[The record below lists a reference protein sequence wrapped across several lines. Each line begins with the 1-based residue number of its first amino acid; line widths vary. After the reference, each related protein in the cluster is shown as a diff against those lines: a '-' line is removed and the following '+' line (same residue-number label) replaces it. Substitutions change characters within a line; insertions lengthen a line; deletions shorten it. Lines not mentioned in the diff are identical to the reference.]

1 MKILLWDYSEEFRN
15 WFDQELNP
23 DIDPRVIGINDSTK
37 IKYRRSSGMID
48 SVCANTIYNK
58 IRKYGHIVESAKGNF
73 QCIMDLP
80 IFKDW
85 FNQEL
90 NPNIDPYSISIS
102 AEWPHIQYV
111 RVDGSEAEISPRR
124 FVSIIKKNGKF
135 IEPKKKA
142 KAQYCSDDNA
152 FMKRF
157 DTALNE
163 HVNFEILKKN
173 DKNTKL
179 RFIAQNGKIRITT
192 AKSYYANVRRNQGK
206 YVDNSSKN
214 IRYAIEDRYFRSFF
228 KQELNCDVDL
238 SEIVRSDEK
247 TVLHYLRNDG
257 TIGNIKPKT
266 FFKNIERNNGIFIET
281 HRENISPK
289 ALAIDDPVFKKWFNA
304 ELNPEIDVKTL
315 SRSANVAIRYYDSEG
330 EIYSIRLVTFFRIIE
345 RNNGIFVEPKTKTLN
360 EQTSLHGRKKKIAI
374 ENPLFKEMFDTDLNV
389 GVNLWKISC
398 CDAYTKLKYY
408 LSADDIVTITPKSFF
423 ENVKRNN
430 GVFVPR
436 ITGRKVV
443 SGKTD
448 AATKDP
454 EIELFW
460 DWKKN
465 LKKPTEIS
473 PNSGC
478 GFYFI
483 CPYCGY
489 EFTKRMKNIAGKSP
503 KCPQCHDEFKKGE
516 RATEMP
522 SNVAFL
528 LRSLAPKEG

>member
-48 SVCANTIYNK
+48 SVCANTIYKK
-58 IRKYGHIVESAKGNF
+58 IKKYGHIVESAKGNF

-90 NPNIDPYSISIS
+90 NSNIDPYSISIS

-124 FVSIIKKNGKF
+124 FVEIIKKNGKF
-135 IEPKKKA
+135 IEPKKTA
-142 KAQYCSDDNA
+142 KVHDNA
-152 FMKRF
+152 FMEKF
-157 DTALNE
+157 DTVLNE
-163 HVNFEILKKN
+163 HVDFETLKRN
-173 DKNTKL
+173 DDSTKL
-179 RFIAQNGKIRITT
+179 RFIAQNGRIRIIT
-192 AKSYYANVRRNQGK
+192 AKGYYANVRKNQGK

-214 IRYAIEDRYFRSFF
+214 IRYAIEDPYFRSFF

-247 TVLHYLRNDG
+247 TVLHYLKNDG

-266 FFKNIERNNGIFIET
+266 FFKNIKRNNGIFIET
-281 HRENISPK
+281 NRENMAPK
-289 ALAIDDPVFKKWFNA
+289 ALAIDDPVFKKWFNE

-360 EQTSLHGRKKKIAI
+360 EKTSLHGRKKKIAI
-374 ENPLFKEMFDTDLNV
+374 ENSLFKEMFDTDLNV

>member
-1 MKILLWDYSEEFRN
+1 MKILLWDYSEEFRS

-48 SVCANTIYNK
+48 SVCANTIYKK
-58 IRKYGHIVESAKGNF
+58 IKKYGHIVESAKGNF

-90 NPNIDPYSISIS
+90 NLNIDPYSISIS

-111 RVDGSEAEISPRR
+111 RIDGSNAEISPRK

-163 HVNFEILKKN
+163 CVNFEILKKN
-173 DKNTKL
+173 DKSTKL
-179 RFIAQNGKIRITT
+179 RFIAQNGKICITT

-214 IRYAIEDRYFRSFF
+214 IRYAIEDPYFRSFF
-228 KQELNCDVDL
+228 KQELNCDIDL
-238 SEIVRSDEK
+238 SEIVRSDRK
-247 TVLHYLRNDG
+247 TVLHYLKNDG
-257 TIGNIKPKT
+257 NIGNITPKT
-266 FFKNIERNNGIFIET
+266 FFRNIERNNGIFIET

-315 SRSANVAIRYYDSEG
+315 SRSANVKIRYFDSEG
-330 EIYSIRLVTFFRIIE
+330 EIYSIYLVSFFKIIE
-345 RNNGIFVEPKTKTLN
+345 RNNGIFVEPKRKTLD
-360 EQTSLHGRKKKIAI
+360 EKTSLHGRKKNMAM
-374 ENPLFKEMFDTDLNV
+374 ENPLFKKIFDTDLNI
-389 GVNLWKISC
+389 GVNLWEIRRNDTC
-398 CDAYTKLKYY
+398 TKLRYY
-408 LSADDIVTITPKSFF
+408 ISADDIATIYAVNFF
-423 ENVKRNN
+423 N
-430 GVFVPR
+430 
-436 ITGRKVV
+436 
-443 SGKTD
+443 
-448 AATKDP
+448 
-454 EIELFW
+454 
-460 DWKKN
+460 N
-465 LKKPTEIS
+465 LKKITE
-473 PNSGC
+473 
-478 GFYFI
+478 
-483 CPYCGY
+483 
-489 EFTKRMKNIAGKSP
+489 
-503 KCPQCHDEFKKGE
+503 
-516 RATEMP
+516 
-522 SNVAFL
+522 L
-528 LRSLAPKEG
+528 LCQE